1 MRFLF
6 VGFVFQTILS
16 SRILYSFL
24 YFTMKH
30 LFLSLFLSCIG
41 YFGFAQNSEIFW
53 LGADISGCTQQEK
66 SGSHFYDWEGQER
79 ETTELMQVMGLNAVR
94 LRVWVNPVK
103 HGNWC
108 NIDDLL
114 VKAHRAKAL
123 GMEIMVDFHY
133 SDWWADP
140 AKQNIPEAWLGHDFD
155 QMKEDLRQHTL
166 EVLGRMKEEELFP
179 RWVQVG
185 NETSRG
191 LLWSVKTDPKTG
203 WELKDEKGNTTI
215 TVSMGHLD
223 RNPQQY
229 AGFIR
234 AGYDA
239 VKEVFPESLV
249 IVHLDNGYDSWLYN
263 HNLDVLRDGGAKW
276 DIIGMSL
283 YPYWTQ
289 RSHPEY
295 TFERMLEEC
304 MQNIRDLAAK
314 YGTDAM
320 IVETG
325 FEVDEE
331 QPEKMELGRL
341 QLATLI
347 DACKNQTEGHC
358 HGVFY
363 WEPTS
368 NPRHYKLGAF
378 DSKGHPTAIMRGWR
392 D

>member
-1 MRFLF
+1 
-6 VGFVFQTILS
+6 
-16 SRILYSFL
+16 
-24 YFTMKH
+24 MKH
-30 LFLSLFLSCIG
+30 FFLTLVLSLCAMCCL
-41 YFGFAQNSEIFW
+41 AQTPETFW
-53 LGADISGCTQQEK
+53 LGADVSGCTQQEK
-66 SGSHFYDWEGQER
+66 FGSKVYDWEGQEC
-79 ETTELMQVMGLNAVR
+79 ETIELMQKMGLGAVR

-114 VKAHRAKAL
+114 VKARRAKAL

-140 AKQNIPEAWLGHDFD
+140 AKQNIPEAWLGHDYE

-166 EVLGRMKEEELFP
+166 GVLGRMKEEDLFP
-179 RWVQVG
+179 KWVQVG

-191 LLWSVKTDPKTG
+191 LLWSVQTDPKTG
-203 WELKDEKGNTTI
+203 WEVKDEKGNTTVTI
-215 TVSMGHLD
+215 SMGHLD
-223 RNPQQY
+223 RNPEQY

-239 VKEVFPESLV
+239 VKEIFPESLV
-249 IVHLDNGYDSWLYN
+249 IVHLDNGYDARLYN
-263 HNLDVLRDGGAKW
+263 RNFDVLRDGGAKW

-295 TFERMLEEC
+295 TFERMLDEC
-304 MQNIRDLAAK
+304 VQNICDLAAK

-331 QPEKMELGRL
+331 HPEKMEMGRQ

-347 DACKNQTEGHC
+347 EACKNRTEGHC

-368 NPRHYKLGAF
+368 NPHHYKLGAF
-378 DSKGHPTAIMRGWR
+378 DSTGHPTAIMRGWT